1 VDPNEDY
8 DGYCGYVK
16 LNDNRKAMTTFM
28 CYLTKYNVLDSDTL
42 LSITDYIIELLPVV
56 AERDNATSVV
66 DEYSDNLYILITTA
80 YDLFINSDRFNTIT
94 IEKLTDISRFR
105 KIDRG
110 RYKSMSSRAS
120 FKILDLLDYIKKH

>member
-1 VDPNEDY
+1 
-8 DGYCGYVK
+8 
-16 LNDNRKAMTTFM
+16 M
-28 CYLTKYNVLDSDTL
+28 DSDTL